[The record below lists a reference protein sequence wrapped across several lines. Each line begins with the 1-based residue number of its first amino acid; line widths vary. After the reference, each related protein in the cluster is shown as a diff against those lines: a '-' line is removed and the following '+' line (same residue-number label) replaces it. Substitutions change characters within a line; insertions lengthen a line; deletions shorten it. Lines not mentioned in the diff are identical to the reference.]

1 MKQKSRA
8 IYVLF
13 EVKRHTAGGLGKNRR
28 LYVYPAVSGGTRWN
42 QSTFEYKWY
51 NRIEMLYAISR

>member
-13 EVKRHTAGGLGKNRR
+13 EVKRHTAGGLGKEP
-28 LYVYPAVSGGTRWN
+28 PAVCLSG
-42 QSTFEYKWY
+42 
-51 NRIEMLYAISR
+51 RIRRRAVESKYF